1 MHFPIILISLQSSQ
15 DNCLWKGKPKN
26 TPTGPWSPPDD
37 DWRVPSWGNSLMSKA
52 NPSFAPPSLVRPMLP
67 SCPFP
72 EGTWPWMPEPGE
84 VEKLLPS
91 NEMPFGEPA
100 LTKFQA
106 SSSQRRVETE
116 THGKCH
122 TCTSTA
128 KFWIWEINTSA
139 DHGKQ
144 ITGRVVRWWCHIH
157 TLLQY
162 WVRRPPRS
170 LPAHST
176 TTS

>member
-1 MHFPIILISLQSSQ
+1 
-15 DNCLWKGKPKN
+15 
-26 TPTGPWSPPDD
+26 
-37 DWRVPSWGNSLMSKA
+37 
-52 NPSFAPPSLVRPMLP
+52 
-67 SCPFP
+67 
-72 EGTWPWMPEPGE
+72 MPEPGE

>member
-1 MHFPIILISLQSSQ
+1 
-15 DNCLWKGKPKN
+15 
-26 TPTGPWSPPDD
+26 
-37 DWRVPSWGNSLMSKA
+37 
-52 NPSFAPPSLVRPMLP
+52 
-67 SCPFP
+67 
-72 EGTWPWMPEPGE
+72 MPEPGE

-128 KFWIWEINTSA
+128 KF
-139 DHGKQ
+139 
-144 ITGRVVRWWCHIH
+144 
-157 TLLQY
+157 
-162 WVRRPPRS
+162 
-170 LPAHST
+170 
-176 TTS
+176 